1 MRGRAEETRERIL
14 AAAEECFARQGYDA
28 TGVAEICRRAG
39 VSKGAFFHHFP
50 TKQEVFL
57 ELLDRWLVE
66 SGEKLAALQA
76 GASTVPEGLMQMAE
90 TAQQV
95 FEMARGKLPIF
106 LEFLSRAARDP
117 QAWRATISPYRR
129 YRAFF
134 TAMIEAGIAEGSLQ
148 RVDPEA
154 AANALVSLA
163 IGLVLQA
170 TVDPEGAD
178 WGRIAHQSVQIFLRG
193 VQHPEGAFVGDLCLP
208 LPEGSP
214 LAGSLPAEMNAGD
227 SEHPAATVLWME
239 RKDQ

>member
-1 MRGRAEETRERIL
+1 MRTRGEATRERIL
-14 AAAEECFARQGYDA
+14 AAAEECFARQGYEA
-28 TGVAEICRRAG
+28 TSVAEICQQAG

-57 ELLDRWLVE
+57 ELLERWLADL
-66 SGEKLAALQA
+66 GENLAALRA
-76 GASTVPEGLMQMAE
+76 RARNVPEGLMWMAE

-117 QAWRATISPYRR
+117 RVWQASISPYRR

-134 TAMIEAGIAEGSLQ
+134 TGMIEAGIAEGSLR

-154 AANALVSLA
+154 AANAFLSMA

-170 TVDPEGAD
+170 TVDPDGAN
-178 WGRIAHQSVQIFLRG
+178 WGAIAQESVRLFLEG
-193 VQHPEGAFVGDLCLP
+193 VQQGQAP
-208 LPEGSP
+208 
-214 LAGSLPAEMNAGD
+214 
-227 SEHPAATVLWME
+227 
-239 RKDQ
+239 

>member
-1 MRGRAEETRERIL
+1 VRTRGEATRERIL
-14 AAAEECFARQGYDA
+14 AAAEECFARQGYEA
-28 TGVAEICRRAG
+28 TSVAEICQQAG

-57 ELLDRWLVE
+57 ELLERWLADL
-66 SGEKLAALQA
+66 GENLAALRA
-76 GASTVPEGLMQMAE
+76 RARNVPEGLMWMAE

-117 QAWRATISPYRR
+117 RVWQASISPYRR

-134 TAMIEAGIAEGSLQ
+134 TGMIEAGIAEGSLR

-154 AANALVSLA
+154 AANAFLSMA

-170 TVDPEGAD
+170 TVDPDGAN
-178 WGRIAHQSVQIFLRG
+178 WGAIAQESVRLFLEG
-193 VQHPEGAFVGDLCLP
+193 VQQGQAP
-208 LPEGSP
+208 
-214 LAGSLPAEMNAGD
+214 
-227 SEHPAATVLWME
+227 
-239 RKDQ
+239 